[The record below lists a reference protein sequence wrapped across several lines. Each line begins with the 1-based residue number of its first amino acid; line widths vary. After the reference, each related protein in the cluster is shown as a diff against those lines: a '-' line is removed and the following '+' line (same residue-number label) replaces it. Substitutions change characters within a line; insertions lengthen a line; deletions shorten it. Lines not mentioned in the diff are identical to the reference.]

1 MSWYQSI
8 HISTI
13 IINKTCHLYIIK
25 TSYDIEIACKELYWP
40 REPKFMHIINVFK
53 NYDQAHL
60 KIFPQSVVTPKDI
73 NKMFGITASDIDK
86 YSRVIFPITFICF
99 QVILVSNI
107 RKIYLYIYIIWTII
121 FYVDKTIF
129 SADVLDNI
137 SASLGK
143 LHSNFYLEHFDIMM
157 FLTFILHLMIQIVNK
172 KNCRT
177 H

>member
-13 IINKTCHLYIIK
+13 IINQTCHLYIVK
-25 TSYDIEIACKELYWP
+25 TSYDIEISCKELHWP

-157 FLTFILHLMIQIVNK
+157 FLTFILHLMIQIVHK

>member
-8 HISTI
+8 HIST
-13 IINKTCHLYIIK
+13 IIK

-53 NYDQAHL
+53 NYDQAHF

-107 RKIYLYIYIIWTII
+107 RKIYIIWTII